1 VKSDALHE
9 ACAQNFDHG
18 FLRCPSSGKTHGG
31 IAMPLGVFNL
41 SGRITSLKKLI
52 AVAFDHAADAIDF
65 NDVCS
70 DANDHSKRL
79 TREIG

>member
-1 VKSDALHE
+1 MDL
-9 ACAQNFDHG
+9 
-18 FLRCPSSGKTHGG
+18 
-31 IAMPLGVFNL
+31 
-41 SGRITSLKKLI
+41 TSLKKLI